1 VFLSHNIHSIL
12 FDRQNKMLGHD
23 INQQL
28 EYQAQQTFRADGPV
42 SISSMEELRNLSE
55 ESRKGIRTVAR
66 RTLASKNTSKTSFI
80 TKTGCVDQ
88 RKI

>member
-1 VFLSHNIHSIL
+1 MFISIL

-42 SISSMEELRNLSE
+42 SISSM
-55 ESRKGIRTVAR
+55 
-66 RTLASKNTSKTSFI
+66 
-80 TKTGCVDQ
+80 
-88 RKI
+88 